1 MSDKIFRQPSVM
13 TPQQHFSQV
22 PNAEV
27 QRSRFDR
34 SHAYKT
40 TFDAGRLIPV
50 FVDEVMPGDTHTM
63 NVTSFARLAT
73 PLHPIMDNLY
83 MDTHFWFVPMRLVW
97 ENWVNFMGERDE
109 PEDDPNDFSIPQMA
123 VTLGDIEPAS
133 MLGYFGLPYRNGVTT
148 PIEVSA
154 LYTRAMALIWN
165 EWYRDQN
172 LQSRVPFSKGAGP
185 DDVSALHLNGSC
197 YPRGKRKD
205 YFTGALPWPQKGD
218 PVLVPLGDDAPIS
231 GFGSLDLS
239 AVKMQNVELFLGSS
253 WSDTGVL
260 SQPGSST
267 DIVNTFNNSFPN
279 PVNARLTGSGTAA
292 VAPGTMV
299 ADLSAATAVSI
310 NDLRTAFQIQRL
322 LERDAR
328 GGTRYIELIWSHFR
342 VQSDDARL
350 QRPEYLGGG
359 SQAVNVNPVA
369 ATVAQEGTP
378 QGNLAAIGTVLAR
391 ASFQKSFTEHGII
404 IGVVSVRADLTYQ
417 QGIERFWTKKTRYE
431 FAWPTF
437 AHLGEQAILNR
448 EIYAQGTAADLEVFG
463 YQERYA
469 EYRYKPS
476 RITGLFASEQPSS
489 LDVWHLSQD
498 FASLPA
504 LNASF
509 IEENPPIDRVIAVQ
523 TEPHFIADFWFDY
536 KSDRPLPVYS
546 VPGMIDHF

>member
-1 MSDKIFRQPSVM
+1 MDKVFRQPSVM

-34 SHAYKT
+34 SHAHKT

-63 NVTSFARLAT
+63 DVTSFARLAT

-97 ENWVNFMGERDE
+97 DNWVNFMGERDD
-109 PEDDPNDFSIPQMA
+109 PDDNPNDYSVPQCS
-123 VTLGDIEPAS
+123 VVLDNIHPGS
-133 MLGYFGLPYRNGVTT
+133 QLGYFGLPFRDGVTT
-148 PIEVSA
+148 PIQVSA

-185 DDVSALHLNGSC
+185 DNVTALHLNNSC

-218 PVLVPLGDDAPIS
+218 AVLVPLGDQAPVVGIGTTFTTS
-231 GFGSLDLS
+231 TPGPS
-239 AVKMQNVELFLGSS
+239 ATVYE
-253 WSDTGVL
+253 SDRTSRTYAPFEAVG
-260 SQPGSST
+260 T
-267 DIVNTFNNSFPN
+267 
-279 PVNARLTGSGTAA
+279 GTASA
-292 VAPGTMV
+292 GFLVKKSAGSPSYPEIY
-299 ADLSAATAVSI
+299 ADLSSATAISV

-328 GGTRYIELIWSHFR
+328 GGTRYIELIWAHFK

-369 ATVAQEGTP
+369 ATVAQAGTP
-378 QGNLAAIGTVLAR
+378 QGNLAAIGTVLSR

-404 IGVVSVRADLTYQ
+404 IGVVSARADLTYQ

-448 EIYAQGTAADLEVFG
+448 EIFAQGTAADLEVWG

-536 KSDRPLPVYS
+536 KSDRPLPIFS
-546 VPGMIDHF
+546 VPGMIDHH